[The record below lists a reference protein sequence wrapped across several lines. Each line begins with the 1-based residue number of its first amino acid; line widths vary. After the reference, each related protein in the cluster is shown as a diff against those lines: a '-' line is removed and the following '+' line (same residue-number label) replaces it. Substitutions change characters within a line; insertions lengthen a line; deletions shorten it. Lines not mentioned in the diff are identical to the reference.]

1 MRAGLKP
8 SAFRLRVLGCCIL
21 SAALLVACDSFGL
34 PAFQE
39 ASTPRP
45 IGNDD
50 AGILDID
57 PKFARV
63 GEQGV
68 SVKVQ
73 GLQTSFSDTTTVAFP
88 DEPEITVTGVVLKDI
103 NELTFTLDVGS
114 RATPG
119 VHVLEIHTV
128 ANGTLRYSNGFTVVQ

>member
-8 SAFRLRVLGCCIL
+8 SSYSRVLGL
-21 SAALLVACDSFGL
+21 SLLTGSLLLACDSFGL

-45 IGNDD
+45 IGDDD

-63 GEQGV
+63 GDQGV
-68 SVKVQ
+68 SVSVQ
-73 GLQTSFSDTTTVAFP
+73 GLQTSFADTTTVVFP
-88 DEPEITVTGVVLKDI
+88 DESEITVTSVVIKDN
-103 NELTFTLDVGS
+103 NELTFTLNVGA

-128 ANGTLRYSNGFTVVQ
+128 ANGTLRYANGFTVVQ

>member
-1 MRAGLKP
+1 MRGGSGWQRWMVVAVGL
-8 SAFRLRVLGCCIL
+8 
-21 SAALLVACDSFGL
+21 LLPGCDSFGL

-39 ASTPRP
+39 AHTPRP
-45 IGNDD
+45 VGDAE

-63 GEQGV
+63 GDQNV

-73 GLQTSFSDTTTVAFP
+73 GLQTSFTTSTTVQFA
-88 DEPEITVTGVVLKDI
+88 DEPEISLVSVVIKDD
-103 NELTFTLDVGS
+103 NELTFTINVGA

-119 VHVLEIHTV
+119 VHSLEIVSV
-128 ANGTLRYSNGFTVVQ
+128 ADGALSYPSGFTVVQ